1 MPKSLKEALLEQ
13 LGALQERGLAPSEV
27 PDAEEPDEPMFDA
40 YNSGSGT
47 ALATRPR
54 SAKTRRPDGARRV
67 DQRSP
72 RGRRTQFEGGGE
84 EFEDPDR
91 AGARG
96 KRPAKSANTRWR
108 RSEPEMEMSPAGPAA
123 APAAPVSRT
132 DLLRERAEQR
142 RREETDRQ
150 ELVDVLQGYRGA
162 PIDEDGITAFFAAL
176 TEEVGALPPLR
187 VVLHAARAA
196 ETDQPD
202 KIGDQV
208 RVYYRSARARRPQQ
222 AAAAV

>member
-13 LGALQERGLAPSEV
+13 LGALQERGLAPAEV
-27 PDAEEPDEPMFDA
+27 PDVDEPDEPMFES
-40 YNSGSGT
+40 YSSGSGT

-67 DQRSP
+67 DQRAP
-72 RGRRTQFEGGGE
+72 RGRRERFPEGD

-96 KRPAKSANTRWR
+96 KRPAKPANNRWR
-108 RSEPEMEMSPAGPAA
+108 RSEPEMEMAG
-123 APAAPVSRT
+123 APVSVSTSPVSRT

-142 RREETDRQ
+142 RRDETDRQ
-150 ELVDVLQGYRGA
+150 EIIDVIQAYRGA
-162 PIDEDGITAFFAAL
+162 PVDEEAITAFFAAL

-196 ETDQPD
+196 QTDQPD
-202 KIGDQV
+202 KVGDQV
-208 RVYYRSARARRPQQ
+208 RVYYRTARARRPQPV
-222 AAAAV
+222 ATA

>member
-1 MPKSLKEALLEQ
+1 VPKSLKEALLEQ
-13 LGALQERGLAPSEV
+13 LGTLQERGLAPSEV
-27 PDAEEPDEPMFDA
+27 PESDEPEEPTFEA

-54 SAKTRRPDGARRV
+54 SAKTRRPDAARRP

-72 RGRRTQFEGGGE
+72 RGRRDRFEGGGD

-91 AGARG
+91 AGGRG
-96 KRPAKSANTRWR
+96 KRPAKSASTRWR
-108 RSEPEMEMSPAGPAA
+108 RSEPEMEMAASPIA

-150 ELVDVLQGYRGA
+150 EIVDALQEFRGA
-162 PIDEDGITAFFAAL
+162 PVDDDGVSAFFATL

-187 VVLHAARAA
+187 VVLHAIRAA
-196 ETDQPD
+196 QSDQPD
-202 KIGDQV
+202 KVGDQV
-208 RVYYRSARARRPQQ
+208 RVYYRSARARRPQP
-222 AAAAV
+222 AAV

>member
-27 PDAEEPDEPMFDA
+27 PEAEEPDEPVFEA
-40 YNSGSGT
+40 YRSGSGT

-54 SAKTRRPDGARRV
+54 SAKTRRPDSARRV
-67 DQRSP
+67 DQRGT
-72 RGRRTQFEGGGE
+72 RGRRDRFEGGGE

-91 AGARG
+91 AGGRG
-96 KRPAKSANTRWR
+96 KRPAKSAGGRWR
-108 RSEPEMEMSPAGPAA
+108 RAEPEMEMAAGPI
-123 APAAPVSRT
+123 PSPTPMVSRT

-142 RREETDRQ
+142 RRDDTDRQ
-150 ELVDVLQGYRGA
+150 EIIDALAEYRGT
-162 PIDEDGITAFFAAL
+162 PVDEDGVTAFFTAL

-187 VVLHAARAA
+187 VVLHATRAA
-196 ETDQPD
+196 QSDQPG

-208 RVYYRSARARRPQQ
+208 RVYYRSARARRPQP
-222 AAAAV
+222 AAV

>member
-13 LGALQERGLAPSEV
+13 LGALQERGLAPTEV
-27 PDAEEPDEPMFDA
+27 PDEPEEPVFEA

-54 SAKTRRPDGARRV
+54 SAKARRPDARRV
-67 DQRSP
+67 DQRP
-72 RGRRTQFEGGGE
+72 ARGRRTQFEGGGGE

-91 AGARG
+91 AGGRG
-96 KRPAKSANTRWR
+96 KRPVKSAGTRWR
-108 RSEPEMEMSPAGPAA
+108 RSEPEMEMSAGPAA
-123 APAAPVSRT
+123 APVPAVSRT

-142 RREETDRQ
+142 RRDETERQ
-150 ELVDVLQGYRGA
+150 EILNALQEYRGA
-162 PIDEDGITAFFAAL
+162 AVDEEAIEAFFAAL

-187 VVLHAARAA
+187 VVLHATRAA
-196 ETDQPD
+196 QTDQPD

-208 RVYYRSARARRPQQ
+208 RVYYRSARARKPQPV
-222 AAAAV
+222 AAG